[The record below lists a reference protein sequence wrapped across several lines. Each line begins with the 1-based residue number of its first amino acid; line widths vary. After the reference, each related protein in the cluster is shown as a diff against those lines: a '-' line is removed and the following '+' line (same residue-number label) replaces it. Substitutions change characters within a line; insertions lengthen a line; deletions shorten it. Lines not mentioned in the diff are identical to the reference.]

1 MTTHRRP
8 RSLHTFRF
16 EVEVEVGGV
25 IGSVRG
31 NREDGYRA
39 ETQDAPV
46 RGWFDRKREAEMELI
61 TATRPRRRAA

>member
-1 MTTHRRP
+1 MTTRRHP
-8 RSLHTFRF
+8 RPLHTFRF
-16 EVEVEVGGV
+16 EVEVGGV

-46 RGWFDRKREAEMELI
+46 RG
-61 TATRPRRRAA
+61 

>member
-1 MTTHRRP
+1 MTTRRRP
-8 RSLHTFRF
+8 LPLHTFRF
-16 EVEVEVGGV
+16 EVGGV
-25 IGSVRG
+25 VIGYVRW

>member
-1 MTTHRRP
+1 MYNVSRGMTKDDKEPLPMTTHRRP

-46 RGWFDRKREAEMELI
+46 RG
-61 TATRPRRRAA
+61 